1 MKRIS
6 DVPYGTTPTYDGT
19 DPVRVADAQYT
30 YTFTGWDPAISSV
43 TGDIT
48 YKAVF
53 SSVVNNYTVTWTNY
67 DDTVL
72 ETDTDVPYGTTPTYD
87 GNDPVRVAD
96 AQYTYTFTGWDPAIS
111 SVTGDITY
119 KAVFSS
125 VVNNYTVTWT
135 NYDDTVLETDINVPY
150 GTTPTYDGN
159 NPVRVADAQ
168 YTYTFT
174 GWDPAISSVTGDITY
189 KAVFSSVVNNYTVTW
204 TNYDDTVL
212 ETDTDVPYG
221 TTPTYDGNDPVR
233 PTHAQYTYT
242 FTGWDPAISS
252 VTGDIT
258 YKAVFSSVVNNYTVT
273 WTNYDDTVLET
284 DTDVP
289 YGTTPTY
296 DGNNPV
302 RVADAQYTYTF
313 TGWDPAISSVTGDIT
328 YKAVF
333 SSVVNNYTVTWT
345 NYDDTVLETDTD
357 VPYGTTPTYDGNN
370 PVRVADAQYT
380 YTFTGW
386 DPAISSVTGDITYKA
401 VFSSV
406 VNNYTVTWTN
416 YDDTVLET
424 DTDVP
429 YGTTPTYDG
438 TDPVRVA
445 DAQYTYT
452 FTRIM
457 TIPFLKRIPM
467 FLTAQRRLTY

>member
-1 MKRIS
+1 MT
-6 DVPYGTTPTYDGT
+6 VH

-30 YTFTGWDPAISSV
+30 YTFTGWDPAISCDFL

-135 NYDDTVLETDINVPY
+135 NYDDTVLETDTDVPY
-150 GTTPTYDGN
+150 GTTPTYDGTD
-159 NPVRVADAQ
+159 PVRVADAQ

-212 ETDTDVPYG
+212 ETDIDVPYG
-221 TTPTYDGNDPVR
+221 TTPTYDGN
-233 PTHAQYTYT
+233 
-242 FTGWDPAISS
+242 
-252 VTGDIT
+252 
-258 YKAVFSSVVNNYTVT
+258 
-273 WTNYDDTVLET
+273 
-284 DTDVP
+284 
-289 YGTTPTY
+289 
-296 DGNNPV
+296 
-302 RVADAQYTYTF
+302 
-313 TGWDPAISSVTGDIT
+313 
-328 YKAVF
+328 
-333 SSVVNNYTVTWT
+333 
-345 NYDDTVLETDTD
+345 
-357 VPYGTTPTYDGNN
+357 
-370 PVRVADAQYT
+370 
-380 YTFTGW
+380 
-386 DPAISSVTGDITYKA
+386 
-401 VFSSV
+401 
-406 VNNYTVTWTN
+406 
-416 YDDTVLET
+416 
-424 DTDVP
+424 
-429 YGTTPTYDG
+429 
-438 TDPVRVA
+438 
-445 DAQYTYT
+445 
-452 FTRIM
+452 
-457 TIPFLKRIPM
+457 
-467 FLTAQRRLTY
+467 